1 MNVLYL
7 IYYNIIKRVQ
17 ASAQLMYRFITTMRI
32 IILIYIMIIS
42 KSHVPQIS
50 AENVNKNGHNN
61 FGESLISTTFYD
73 FRLRIV
79 PN

>member
-1 MNVLYL
+1 M
-7 IYYNIIKRVQ
+7 
-17 ASAQLMYRFITTMRI
+17 MRI

-50 AENVNKNGHNN
+50 AENVNKNDHNN
-61 FGESLISTTFYD
+61 FGESLISTMFYD
-73 FRLRIV
+73 FKLRTV